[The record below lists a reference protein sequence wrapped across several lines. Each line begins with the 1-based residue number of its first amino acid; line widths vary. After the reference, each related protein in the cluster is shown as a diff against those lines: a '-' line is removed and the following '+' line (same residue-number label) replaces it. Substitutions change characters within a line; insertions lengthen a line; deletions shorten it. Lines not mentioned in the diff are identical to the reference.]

1 MRSFGRFRRIERKA
15 GQSEQALLSKK
26 ELLEIFVSHRVDSPF
41 PGDWESIFKGPGY
54 EFWGL
59 REMEPGDSFRNI
71 DWKAT
76 AKTGE
81 YTVREYLAE
90 SYFHLM
96 IVYDVSRS
104 MSFGRKE
111 LLQAHVAVS
120 LAYSAILAN
129 NGCGLITFADTVLEY
144 IPPRMGMSHFLQI
157 ANAIARSEPVPCRET
172 RLNPALTKL
181 VNEVPESLTFVLSD
195 FLFPWDCTFTFQRTL
210 HGTNKHEV
218 KAIQILER
226 GEFELPDNSNG
237 MILLRDAETG
247 DEVLLDGKQARAYNR
262 DRAERLRAIRDEI
275 LRAGIDHLVLTAE
288 DDFRRKINEW
298 IRAGSVG
305 YR

>member
-1 MRSFGRFRRIERKA
+1 MKSFGRFRRTDRKA
-15 GQSEQALLSKK
+15 EKSEQVLLSKK
-26 ELLEIFVSHRVDSPF
+26 ELLEVFVSHRVDSPF
-41 PGDWESIFKGPGY
+41 PGDWESIFKGSGY

-59 REMEPGDSFRNI
+59 REMEPGDSFRYI

-76 AKTGE
+76 AKARK
-81 YTVREYLAE
+81 YMVREYLAE

-96 IVYDVSRS
+96 ILYDVSRS

-111 LLQAHVAVS
+111 LLQANVAVS
-120 LAYSAILAN
+120 LAYSAIMAN
-129 NGCGLITFADTVLEY
+129 NGCGLITFADTVLDFL
-144 IPPRMGMSHFLQI
+144 PPRMGLGHFLQI
-157 ANAIARSEPVPCRET
+157 VNLVARSEPLPCRQT

-195 FLFPWDCTFTFQRTL
+195 FLFPWDCTFNFQRAL

-218 KAIQILER
+218 KAIQVLER
-226 GEFELPDNSNG
+226 GECELPEGSSG
-237 MILLRDAETG
+237 MILLRDSETG
-247 DEVLLDGKQARAYNR
+247 EEILLDGAQARAYNR
-262 DRAERLRAIRDEI
+262 QRTDWLRTIRDEM
-275 LRAGIDHLVLTAE
+275 LRAGIDHMVLTAE

-298 IRAGSVG
+298 IRAGAAG

>member
-1 MRSFGRFRRIERKA
+1 MRSFGRFSLTRRKA
-15 GQSEQALLSKK
+15 EKSEQALLSKK
-26 ELLEIFVSHRVDSPF
+26 ELLEVFVSHRVDSPF
-41 PGDWESIFKGPGY
+41 PGDWESIFKGSGY

-59 REMEPGDSFRNI
+59 RKMEPGDSFRNI

-90 SYFHLM
+90 SYFNLM
-96 IVYDVSRS
+96 ILYDVSRS

-111 LLQAHVAVS
+111 LLQANVAVS
-120 LAYSAILAN
+120 LAYSAIMAN

-157 ANAIARSEPVPCRET
+157 ENAVARSEPVPCKQT

-181 VNEVPESLTFVLSD
+181 VNEIPESLTFVLSD
-195 FLFPWDCTFTFQRTL
+195 FLFPWDCTFSFQRAL

-218 KAIQILER
+218 KAIQVLER
-226 GEFELPDNSNG
+226 GEFELPAESSG

-247 DEVLLDGKQARAYNR
+247 EEILLDGRQGAAYR
-262 DRAERLRAIRDEI
+262 RERAERLREIREEM
-275 LRAGIDHLVLTAE
+275 LRAGIDHLVLTPE
-288 DDFRRKINEW
+288 DDFQRKIIEW
-298 IRAGSVG
+298 IRSGSAG